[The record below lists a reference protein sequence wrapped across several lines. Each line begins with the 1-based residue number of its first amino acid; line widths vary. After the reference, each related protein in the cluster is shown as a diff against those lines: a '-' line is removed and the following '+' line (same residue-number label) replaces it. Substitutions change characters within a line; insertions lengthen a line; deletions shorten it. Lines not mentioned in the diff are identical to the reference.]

1 MPLGVRMFVAV
12 IFSVLGLSFIV
23 TAGAL
28 FYEFTDPQA
37 SSHQTALTLA
47 TFYSHLFVFFPTFG
61 LVALFAFYTPAC
73 VFTDMY
79 MRHVPAGRIRF
90 VFGFAV
96 LAVAAYFIAGQMNKS
111 KERSIW
117 EVTPATLAADKKD
130 PKNCSASNKGACV
143 RLPILDA
150 VTNVRRVS
158 QRRIG
163 LSDLA
168 RTCQPDPLIG
178 ALNDTPRKKRFCLV
192 STPLP
197 TGKQPYELTT
207 DRQCCKAQAAFKKAM
222 TDLHAPVKNRSMTGI
237 LHKALLP
244 LKVFFFLVLLVISVL
259 LAVRWGSLER
269 HYKDFLP
276 GLERGVL
283 IGAGAMVFYPVM
295 SHAFLHSSGLLY
307 GIGDGATTGFR
318 DIAPI
323 ISFLFGAWGLLLL
336 LFFYRLR
343 DKQTENF
350 VRLAGVIGSAVAI
363 VKYELIID
371 FCVRL
376 FGSGSSAAS
385 FVLLLIIIVGALVF
399 LARKSSEDMA

>member
-1 MPLGVRMFVAV
+1 MPLGVRVFVAV
-12 IFSVLGLSFIV
+12 IFTVLGLSFIL
-23 TAGAL
+23 TTGSL
-28 FYEFTDPQA
+28 FYEFADLKVA
-37 SSHQTALTLA
+37 SHNTALTLA
-47 TFYSHLFVFFPTFG
+47 TFYSHLFIFFPTFG

-79 MRHVPAGRIRF
+79 MRHVPAGSIRF
-90 VFGFAV
+90 VVGFAV
-96 LAVAAYFIAGQMNKS
+96 LAAAAYFIAGEMNKS
-111 KERSIW
+111 PERSIW
-117 EVTPATLAADKKD
+117 EVTPATLIADKKD
-130 PKNCSASNKGACV
+130 PKNCSAKNTSACV

-150 VTNVRRVS
+150 ATNVRTVS

-168 RTCQPDPLIG
+168 RTCKPDPLLG
-178 ALNDTPRKKRFCLV
+178 PSKGNTPQERFCLA

-197 TGKQPYELTT
+197 TKGKKYSLTT
-207 DRQCCKAQAAFKKAM
+207 DSQCCKAQAAFKKAM
-222 TDLHAPVKNRSMTGI
+222 TDLHKPVENRSMTGI

-244 LKVFFFLVLLVISVL
+244 LKVFFLLVLLVISIL
-259 LAVRWGSLER
+259 LAIRWGSLER
-269 HYKDFLP
+269 HYKDFLS
-276 GLERGVL
+276 GIERGVL

-295 SHAFLHSSGLLY
+295 SHAFLHSAGLLY
-307 GIGDGATTGFR
+307 GTGDGATTGFR
-318 DIAPI
+318 DIAPF
-323 ISFLFGAWGLLLL
+323 ISFFFGAWGLLLL

-350 VRLAGVIGSAVAI
+350 VRVAGVIGSAVAI

-376 FGSGSSAAS
+376 FGSGSSDAS
-385 FVLLLIIIVGALVF
+385 FILLAIIIVGALIF